1 MKGQD
6 LTEAL
11 DMETAVPVT
20 GQPGDCLLFS
30 TYTVH
35 GSRPNK
41 TDKPRRAYINGF
53 LRASASLTPDCE
65 WIFRDGAPV
74 PLPSRYCT
82 PPHLSVITRRCD
94 SLILRPSRQVRLRRA
109 GFPEDLPSLS
119 ASGVLAAT
127 AQEQPPGPTRN
138 E

>member
-35 GSRPNK
+35 GSRPN
-41 TDKPRRAYINGF
+41 TTEKPRRAYINGF

-65 WIFRDGAPV
+65 WTFRDGAPV

-82 PPHLSVITRRCD
+82 PSPLICHYPQMRLAHPATLPAGTTTASWLSRGPPESQRQRCARCH
-94 SLILRPSRQVRLRRA
+94 SSRAAPRPDA
-109 GFPEDLPSLS
+109 P
-119 ASGVLAAT
+119 
-127 AQEQPPGPTRN
+127 
-138 E
+138 